1 MKYTSILFLC
11 ISVWLS
17 AQKLPSVKVTG
28 AIEKPV
34 AISLEDLKKY
44 KTHQISSI
52 DILNHK
58 LEFKKNLKNLK
69 GVLLKDLLEQV
80 KFNAAS
86 PKDLSMFYL
95 VCIAEDGY
103 KVVYSWNEIFNSAS
117 EKQAML
123 ITGSDNVSAEES
135 KEGITLITPG
145 DKATGRRYVKNLSG
159 IIISKAD

>member
-1 MKYTSILFLC
+1 MKYTSILLLF
-11 ISVWLS
+11 ITVWLS

-28 AIEKPV
+28 TIEKPV
-34 AISLEDLKKY
+34 IVSLEDLKKY
-44 KTHQISSI
+44 ETHQITSI

-103 KVVYSWNEIFNSAS
+103 KVVYSWNEIFNSTA

-123 ITGSDNVSAEES
+123 ITGTGGTSIADN

-145 DKATGRRYVKNLSG
+145 DKATGRRYVKNLSE
-159 IIISKAD
+159 IIINKVD

>member
-11 ISVWLS
+11 ISAWLS

-28 AIEKPV
+28 AIENPFTV
-34 AISLEDLKKY
+34 SLEDLKKY
-44 KTHQISSI
+44 ETHQITSI

-58 LEFKKNLKNLK
+58 LEFKKKLKNLK

-95 VCIAEDGY
+95 VCIADDGY
-103 KVVYSWNEIFNSAS
+103 KVVYSWNEIFNSTA

-123 ITGSDNVSAEES
+123 ITGTGGTSIADN
-135 KEGITLITPG
+135 KEGIVLITPA

-159 IIISKAD
+159 IIINKVD

>member
-11 ISVWLS
+11 ISVLLS

-34 AISLEDLKKY
+34 TVSMEDLKKY
-44 KTHQISSI
+44 ETHQINSI

-103 KVVYSWNEIFNSAS
+103 KVVYSWNEIFNSTA

-123 ITGSDNVSAEES
+123 ITGSSPVSAEES
-135 KEGITLITPG
+135 KDGITLITPG

-159 IIISKAD
+159 IIIHKAD

>member
-1 MKYTSILFLC
+1 MKYISILFLFVA
-11 ISVWLS
+11 SWLG
-17 AQKLPSVKVTG
+17 AQNLPSIQVTG
-28 AIEKPV
+28 AVENPV
-34 AISLEDLKKY
+34 TIGLRDLKKY
-44 KTHQISSI
+44 ETHQIASI

-80 KFNAAS
+80 KFDAAS

-103 KVVYSWNEIFNSAS
+103 KVAYSWNEIFNSTA

-123 ITGSDNVSAEES
+123 ITGTGGTSIADN

-145 DKATGRRYVKNLSG
+145 DKATGRRYVKNLSE
-159 IIISKAD
+159 IIINKVD

>member
-1 MKYTSILFLC
+1 MKYTSILLLF
-11 ISVWLS
+11 ITVWLS

-28 AIEKPV
+28 TIEKPV
-34 AISLEDLKKY
+34 IVSLEDLKKY
-44 KTHQISSI
+44 ETHQITSI

-80 KFNAAS
+80 KFDAAF

-95 VCIAEDGY
+95 VCVAEDGY
-103 KVVYSWNEIFNSAS
+103 KVVYSWNEIFNSTA

-123 ITGSDNVSAEES
+123 ITGTGGISIADN

-145 DKATGRRYVKNLSG
+145 DKATGRRYVKNLSE
-159 IIISKAD
+159 IIINKVD